1 LPTSVSKQKK
11 KRLEKK
17 KRPTNNDIMSRFPFN
32 PKVLGPDFEKGVA
45 ALNFDQVTPEQMAR
59 SQKTGMETYR
69 TLEKLIGK
77 NTSEWANLNKILYRT
92 VKFGFKVYAD
102 IKKVPIGSA
111 RSFIEEVA
119 SGELR
124 EIFASPRR
132 SASPKSSKGGKK
144 EKKTSTLVDPQ
155 NTERSGNYISFSAL
169 GKTVIWILFG
179 LGLVGVLY
187 ALYHSGGDP
196 RKAFKADTT
205 IFQGAE
211 IKQTAFKQRVEQAYL
226 EYAKNDRNGLL
237 FDQSAV
243 TAGLEAEITQAD
255 GFNAY
260 SAPMEAATYI
270 DLDASPPED
279 GTSDKRVGVYAT
291 VFAKQAA
298 KHVNMT
304 FGKIGFPV
312 EVREKPKNAG
322 SHMEVFTPKGVALW
336 FECDLPEYIERD
348 FLGLEQ
354 KRMKKDGEKYPLFRV
369 NNLQCRFTLGRE
381 ELFQERTLLFV
392 DLLALERGTI
402 PQLVRDGL
410 GWTKYF
416 MEEPVNL
423 MAKMDVLKIDPE
435 QGDNKTM
442 QYVIPHLLKNLVVA
456 QVPFLFFELP
466 LVIIFSLPKNAMRN
480 RALAFTYIVSATAR
494 LTYTAV
500 LVQQMIGIAGYESL
514 WYSLFKSFG
523 LLGLSQQ
530 AIVAVLGFFVPGENF
545 NFFNYSTAILSRAGF
560 FLGIPMYIEA
570 LQLLFVNDD
579 DAISPD
585 AQLSMWRYML
595 PNKDW
600 REDERAR
607 QLAKPRENLDITD
620 LSGDERNLMMGMLR
634 SFRETAASA
643 RARRLL
649 SHTRGN
655 TEAAAQ
661 LLAKMY
667 PLL

>member
-1 LPTSVSKQKK
+1 
-11 KRLEKK
+11 
-17 KRPTNNDIMSRFPFN
+17 MSRFPFN

-132 SASPKSSKGGKK
+132 GASPKSSKGGKK

-155 NTERSGNYISFSAL
+155 KTERSGNYISFSAL

-211 IKQTAFKQRVEQAYL
+211 IKQEAFKQQVDQAYKA
-226 EYAKNDRNGLL
+226 YAKINPNQLL
-237 FDQSAV
+237 FDQRNV
-243 TAGLEAEITQAD
+243 DNNLRGLLRKAGQNVDAELD
-255 GFNAY
+255 KY
-260 SAPMEAATYI
+260 K
-270 DLDASPPED
+270 DLDDSPPP
-279 GTSDKRVGVYAT
+279 GTNTDPKVGVYAK
-291 VFAKQAA
+291 VFAEQAA

-304 FGKIGFPV
+304 FEKINFPI
-312 EVREKPKNAG
+312 EVQKKPDNAG
-322 SHMEVFTPKGVALW
+322 SYMEIFDAEGSPLW
-336 FECDLPEYIERD
+336 FECDLSEDTERKI
-348 FLGLEQ
+348 LGLE
-354 KRMKKDGEKYPLFRV
+354 KERLKMRGEKRGLFRV
-369 NNLQCRFTLGRE
+369 NNLQCRFTLKRE
-381 ELFQERTLLFV
+381 ELFQERTKLFV
-392 DLLALERGTI
+392 DLLGFERGVVT
-402 PQLVRDGL
+402 QMVRDGL

-416 MEEPVNL
+416 MEDTVNL
-423 MAKMDVLKIDPE
+423 MAKMDALTIDTE

-514 WYSLFKSFG
+514 SYSLFKSFF

-530 AIVAVLGFFVPGENF
+530 AIVAVLGFLVPGEKF
-545 NFFNYSTAILSRAGF
+545 NLFNYSTAIISRAGF
-560 FLGIPMYIEA
+560 LLGIPMYIEA

-607 QLAKPRENLDITD
+607 QLAEQRVALDISD
-620 LSGDERNLMMGMLR
+620 FGDDDRNLITGMFQSL
-634 SFRETAASA
+634 RETAASTQV
-643 RARRLL
+643 RRLL

-667 PLL
+667 PLV